1 MKWQHTLVWSCQAP
15 RHTDLSF
22 GTSEECEM
30 HMRQEHSDDIS
41 IDQLALLVEKS
52 AHPAADPL
60 EVLVRYEKVGSEDRS
75 VCPLCP
81 FAIEN
86 TRIPEPRSLIPDAS
100 VSADDA
106 KAMRDHVAEHLES
119 IALLSLP
126 EQEIDDAASDEV
138 QSESARVSSHGE
150 GHDLEPLPHLTSE
163 DWDNYNTMAVAS
175 GLDSAESV
183 QEIVPPS
190 DYEDWSFFTSTKIGA
205 LCNKLELPK
214 VVADLAEQMFEIAQ
228 DAGAFQEDSEL
239 TLSAGCI
246 FIACDGCRPR
256 RTFREIYQPIGVAEF
271 EAGRVFKKL
280 DFFFGNQDA
289 NKIKAKLDSFFGNQR
304 ANQIK
309 AWSLDPGR
317 DPVLLPFVE
326 RARRIQTAEIQR
338 QLGIPLI
345 VISDPGGLEIPEA
358 QWADKP
364 EQLQAHTA
372 SATQLHNVGPSSSAD
387 NQRMRKIQ
395 EAKSESFSV
404 PDSLPSVT
412 KSRPQGIPT
421 ITVEDADV

>member
-1 MKWQHTLVWSCQAP
+1 
-15 RHTDLSF
+15 
-22 GTSEECEM
+22 
-30 HMRQEHSDDIS
+30 MRQEHSDDIS

-100 VSADDA
+100 VCAEDA

-138 QSESARVSSHGE
+138 QSESARISSHGE
-150 GHDLEPLPHLTSE
+150 VHGLEPPPHLTSE
-163 DWDNYNTMAVAS
+163 DWDNYNKMAVAP
-175 GLDSAESV
+175 GLDSAENV
-183 QEIVPPS
+183 QGIVPPS
-190 DYEDWSFFTSTKIGA
+190 DYEDWSFVTSTKIGA

-228 DAGAFQEDSEL
+228 NAGVFQGDPEL

-246 FIACDGCRPR
+246 LIACDRCKTRL
-256 RTFREIYQPIGVAEF
+256 TFREIYQPMGVSEL
-271 EAGRVFKKL
+271 RVLKKL

-289 NKIKAKLDSFFGNQR
+289 NKIKASSF
-304 ANQIK
+304 
-309 AWSLDPGR
+309 DPGR

-338 QLGIPLI
+338 EIGIPLI

-358 QWADKP
+358 QWVDKP
-364 EQLQAHTA
+364 EQWQADTV
-372 SATQLHNVGPSSSAD
+372 SATKLYNVGPSSSAD

-421 ITVEDADV
+421 ITVEDAGV

>member
-1 MKWQHTLVWSCQAP
+1 
-15 RHTDLSF
+15 
-22 GTSEECEM
+22 M

-81 FAIEN
+81 FAVEN

-106 KAMRDHVAEHLES
+106 KAMRDHVAEHLEA

-138 QSESARVSSHGE
+138 QSESARISSYGE

-163 DWDNYNTMAVAS
+163 DWDDYNTMAAAS
-175 GLDSAESV
+175 GLDSAEDV
-183 QEIVPPS
+183 QGIVPPN
-190 DYEDWSFFTSTKIGA
+190 DYSDWSFVTSTKIGA

-214 VVADLAEQMFEIAQ
+214 VVADRAELIFELAQKKRN
-228 DAGAFQEDSEL
+228 FQGDPEL
-239 TLSAGCI
+239 ILSAGCI
-246 FIACDGCRPR
+246 FIACDGCKSR
-256 RTFREIYQPIGVAEF
+256 RTFREIYQPMGVSEF
-271 EAGRVFKKL
+271 DAGRVFKKL
-280 DFFFGNQDA
+280 EFFSWFSFFFLDQDA
-289 NKIKAKLDSFFGNQR
+289 NKIKASSF
-304 ANQIK
+304 
-309 AWSLDPGR
+309 DPGR

-326 RARRIQTAEIQR
+326 RARRIQTAEIQK

-358 QWADKP
+358 QWVDKP
-364 EQLQAHTA
+364 EQSQAHTV
-372 SATQLHNVGPSSSAD
+372 STTQLHNV
-387 NQRMRKIQ
+387 RMRNIQ